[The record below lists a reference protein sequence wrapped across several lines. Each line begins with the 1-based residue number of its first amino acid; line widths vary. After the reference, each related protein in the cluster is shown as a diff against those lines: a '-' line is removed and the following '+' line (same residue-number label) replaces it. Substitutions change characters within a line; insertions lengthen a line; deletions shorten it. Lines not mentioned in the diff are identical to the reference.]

1 MVSVLDAVE
10 KVQELL
16 DRYRY
21 YNGSL
26 VTPIHVMG
34 RNGLVHVMQMAF
46 DIPVEVCILP
56 WEARTLKGCVLRYG
70 QPSRVERAEIYCPA
84 SLSVPWTRFVIC
96 KELAHLLL
104 DDADSFTDDP
114 VTMAAALIDSPVF
127 SRVGQGLPEYV
138 FAVAATEML
147 IPWQRRYVLG
157 KFRWG
162 RKGHLKVARHFAVP
176 DEVAELRT
184 GRGYR
189 RMIERHYRD
198 IEAFAA

>member
-1 MVSVLDAVE
+1 VVSVLDAVE

-16 DRYRY
+16 DHYRH

-26 VTPIHVMG
+26 VTPVNVMG
-34 RNGLVHVMQMAF
+34 RNGLVHVMELAYGL
-46 DIPVEVCILP
+46 PVEVGILP
-56 WEARTLKGCVLRYG
+56 WEARYLKGCVLRYG
-70 QPSRVERAEIYCPA
+70 RPGRVERAEIYCPA
-84 SLSVPWTRFVIC
+84 SMSVPWTRFVIC
-96 KELAHLLL
+96 KEMAHLLL
-104 DDADSFTDDP
+104 DGPDSFTDDP

-127 SRVGQGLPEYV
+127 ARVGQGAPEYA

-162 RKGHLKVARHFAVP
+162 FKGRDKVARHFAVP
-176 DEVAELRT
+176 EEVAELRT